1 MGVVLVFG
9 FGRIRL
15 TVLLSR
21 VMRFS
26 CLMFGFVMG
35 GGVVWRLFRLWVVEP

>member
-35 GGVVWRLFRLWVVEP
+35 GVVWCLFRLWVVEP